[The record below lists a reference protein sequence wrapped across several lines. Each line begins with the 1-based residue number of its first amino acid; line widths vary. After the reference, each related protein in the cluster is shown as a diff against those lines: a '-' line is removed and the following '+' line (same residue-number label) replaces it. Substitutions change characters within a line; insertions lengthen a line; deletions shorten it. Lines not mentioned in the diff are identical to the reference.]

1 MAKKTT
7 TANNAET
14 KKVATKKTTT
24 KKVAAKKTKK
34 VEAKKTDANEVVTN
48 EATEAKKVAA
58 KKTKKVE
65 AKKADTKATKDKKD
79 KFSLDTR
86 VRLVAENEGGKGV
99 KMPAWFNLPQRKIF
113 RQLHI
118 DICKSLAALSEANGN
133 YPITY
138 LVYFAVGK
146 NAHRKE
152 VFESGY
158 NKFDEEKAKKI
169 FAWLKLFA
177 KYHNNDKLF
186 RNPNVAHALCRFYDK
201 FSTKTK
207 DFKAAMELMPSN
219 PKVNV
224 KNAKA
229 IVKGMGIAKQTE
241 ETELAAAEAS
251 MEPAVVTA

>member
-1 MAKKTT
+1 MTKKVT
-7 TANNAET
+7 ET
-14 KKVATKKTTT
+14 KKA
-24 KKVAAKKTKK
+24 
-34 VEAKKTDANEVVTN
+34 
-48 EATEAKKVAA
+48 
-58 KKTKKVE
+58 
-65 AKKADTKATKDKKD
+65 

-99 KMPAWFNLPQRKIF
+99 KMPAWFNLPQHKVL
-113 RQLHI
+113 RQQHI
-118 DICKSLAALSEANGN
+118 DICKGLVALSVANGN

-152 VFESGY
+152 VFEDGY
-158 NKFDEEKAKKI
+158 TRFDEKKAEKI
-169 FAWLKLFA
+169 FSWLKLFA
-177 KYHNNDKLF
+177 KYHKNDKLF

-207 DFKAAMELMPSN
+207 DFKAAMELMESN
-219 PKVNV
+219 PKVDV

-229 IVKGMGIAKQTE
+229 IVEGMGIAKQTE
-241 ETELAAAEAS
+241 ESELAAAEAA

>member
-1 MAKKTT
+1 MTKKVT
-7 TANNAET
+7 ET
-14 KKVATKKTTT
+14 KKA
-24 KKVAAKKTKK
+24 
-34 VEAKKTDANEVVTN
+34 
-48 EATEAKKVAA
+48 
-58 KKTKKVE
+58 
-65 AKKADTKATKDKKD
+65 

-99 KMPAWFNLPQRKIF
+99 KMPAWFNLPQHKAL
-113 RQLHI
+113 RQQHI
-118 DICKSLAALSEANGN
+118 DICKGLVALSVANGN

-152 VFESGY
+152 VFEDGY
-158 NKFDEEKAKKI
+158 TKFDEKKAEKI
-169 FAWLKLFA
+169 FSWLKLFA
-177 KYHNNDKLF
+177 KYHKNDKLS

-207 DFKAAMELMPSN
+207 DFKAAMELMESN
-219 PKVNV
+219 PKVDV

-229 IVKGMGIAKQTE
+229 IVEGMGIAKQTE
-241 ETELAAAEAS
+241 ESELAAAETA

>member
-1 MAKKTT
+1 MTKKVT
-7 TANNAET
+7 ET
-14 KKVATKKTTT
+14 KKA
-24 KKVAAKKTKK
+24 
-34 VEAKKTDANEVVTN
+34 
-48 EATEAKKVAA
+48 
-58 KKTKKVE
+58 
-65 AKKADTKATKDKKD
+65 

-99 KMPAWFNLPQRKIF
+99 KMPAWFNLPQHKAL
-113 RQLHI
+113 RQQHI
-118 DICKSLAALSEANGN
+118 DICKGLVALSVAHNN

-152 VFESGY
+152 VFEDGY
-158 NKFDEEKAKKI
+158 TRFDEKKAEKI
-169 FAWLKLFA
+169 FSWLKLFA
-177 KYHNNDKLF
+177 KYHKNDKLF

-207 DFKAAMELMPSN
+207 DFKAAMELMESN
-219 PKVNV
+219 PKVDV

-229 IVKGMGIAKQTE
+229 IVEGMGIAKQTE
-241 ETELAAAEAS
+241 ESELAAAETA